1 MIKKHLRATALTLLS
16 LFLTGGAAFAQQKV
30 SGTVKDAKGEPIIG
44 ASVAVKG
51 TTNGTMTDVDG
62 NWTLSAPAKST
73 LVASCIGYSAQEIT
87 LGTGQKTVDFVLE
100 EDSEFLEDAVVI
112 GYGGIMSRRDLT
124 GSVGSV
130 SGAKL
135 AAVPVTSAAVAL
147 QGKVAGVQVTTI
159 DGAPGADINI
169 RVRGGTSVTQSNE
182 PLYIVDG
189 FQTDNINDIPP
200 TDIASIDI
208 LKDAS
213 LTAIYGARG
222 GNGVVIVTTKAA
234 RAGKVQVGVNSQ
246 VSVSR
251 LARKLDLMDTYN
263 FVRYQYDWAAAG
275 GNRSGAAQF
284 FRANFGN
291 PYDLDIYKRAPT
303 HDWQERALKKSL
315 AIA

>member
-159 DGAPGADINI
+159 DGEPPA
-169 RVRGGTSVTQSNE
+169 RTSTS
-182 PLYIVDG
+182 
-189 FQTDNINDIPP
+189 
-200 TDIASIDI
+200 AC
-208 LKDAS
+208 
-213 LTAIYGARG
+213 
-222 GNGVVIVTTKAA
+222 
-234 RAGKVQVGVNSQ
+234 
-246 VSVSR
+246 
-251 LARKLDLMDTYN
+251 
-263 FVRYQYDWAAAG
+263 AAAP
-275 GNRSGAAQF
+275 R
-284 FRANFGN
+284 
-291 PYDLDIYKRAPT
+291 
-303 HDWQERALKKSL
+303 
-315 AIA
+315 